1 MPERARARWQE
12 LTLGTSFIRITPLLL
27 ALLASSVDTA
37 SSQPTTTAS
46 SAPDTAEIRSMIDRV
61 RDNAGSQWAQTVH
74 FWCEAP
80 RPNLPEDPAITPT
93 EIFDGVYIIG
103 NGGMVVYVL
112 RTTAGLVMIDALG
125 DTDGPTTDAQ
135 RAAQLLPGFAR
146 LGLDPSQVKFI
157 LVTHGHADHWG
168 GARYFQ
174 ERFGTKVYVSRAD
187 SELMQ
192 RPPGP
197 NPITGAPPTSSPTPP
212 PKVDGEIQDGKSITF
227 GDLKVLPIALP
238 GHTPGTMGFI
248 FPVKDRGTN
257 HVAAL
262 FGGVWLLPQLVSD
275 DGLDTFLASAKKFAA
290 AARRARVDVALQNH
304 PLMLPLQ
311 QQLDRVAVREPGPH
325 PFVVGRKGYQD
336 FLGVLEG
343 CTRVNIA
350 RRKR

>member
-1 MPERARARWQE
+1 LA
-12 LTLGTSFIRITPLLL
+12 TSFVRITAPLLSL
-27 ALLASSVDTA
+27 SAASLIAA
-37 SSQPTTTAS
+37 SSQPITTDS
-46 SAPDTAEIRSMIDRV
+46 SSPDTAAIRLMIDQV
-61 RDNAGSQWAQTVH
+61 RDHAGPQWAQTVH

-80 RPNLPEDPAITPT
+80 RPNLPDDPAITPT

-103 NGGMVVYVL
+103 NRGMVVYVM

-125 DTDGPTTDAQ
+125 DADGPTTDAQ
-135 RAAQLLPGFAR
+135 RATQLLPGFAR

-174 ERFGTKVYVSRAD
+174 EQFGTKVFVSRAD
-187 SELMQ
+187 QELMQ
-192 RPPGP
+192 RPPAP
-197 NPITGAPPTSSPTPP
+197 NPITGAPPSSTPTLPP
-212 PKVDGEIQDGKSITF
+212 NLDGEIRDGKSITF

-238 GHTPGTMGFI
+238 GHTPGTMGFV
-248 FPVKDRGTN
+248 FPVKDHGKT

-262 FGGVWLLPQLVSD
+262 FGGMWLLPQLVSD
-275 DGLDTFLASAKKFAA
+275 DGLNTFLASARKFKDAT
-290 AARRARVDVALQNH
+290 RRARVDVALQNH

-311 QQLDRVAVREPGPH
+311 QQLEGVAAREQGPN
-325 PFVVGRKGYQD
+325 PFVVGRAGYQD

-350 RRKR
+350 RRRQ